1 MEQSWAKATR
11 ERLVL
16 RAETEQK
23 KSALLEAADRSLG
36 MVTRKLFNIFAPT
49 VVVCL
54 ALSVA
59 SAQESVSVSGG
70 FTSFSGVILG
80 NNTAYINGAPYC
92 PDAGCNVAFGPATV
106 TFLTPQLSLDFFNK
120 QGSFEDIHNLV
131 QFTPAPAQS
140 VSGKGV
146 PFLLG
151 TFTIANG
158 VWSGDADFGFSLT
171 TSSTT
176 PNSPLDGQTFTG
188 FLHMALTPNS
198 TLNTPQ
204 QNADIYYVNNATGTP
219 LFLNQMQVYELA
231 DSPTG
236 SDAGTADLFG
246 QIGSLDLTA
255 LSNPQGALFLG
266 PPPFTYKFTGF
277 FQPVDNLPTVNTVKA
292 GSAVPVKFSLGGNQ
306 GLNILAAGYPLS
318 SQIACNSSAT
328 LDQIEQTVTA
338 GSSSLSYDATS
349 DQYTYVWKTDKS
361 WAGSC
366 RQLTVKLNDGTSHQ
380 ANLEFKK

>member
-1 MEQSWAKATR
+1 
-11 ERLVL
+11 
-16 RAETEQK
+16 
-23 KSALLEAADRSLG
+23 
-36 MVTRKLFNIFAPT
+36 MVARKLFKIFAPT

-54 ALSVA
+54 VLSAA
-59 SAQESVSVSGG
+59 SAQEFVSVSGG
-70 FTSFSGVILG
+70 FTSFSGEILAH
-80 NNTAYINGAPYC
+80 NTASINGASYC
-92 PDAGCNVAFGPATV
+92 PDGDTSADCSGEPSGSGQLTLGLPNFPTGPFT
-106 TFLTPQLSLDFFNK
+106 TPQPSLDFLVV
-120 QGSFEDIHNLV
+120 GATPNLV

-158 VWSGDADFGFSLT
+158 VWSGDAHFGFSLT
-171 TSSTT
+171 TNNAQAPVDCQNSTG
-176 PNSPLDGQTFTG
+176 SPLDCQTFTG
-188 FLHMALTPNS
+188 FLYMALTPNS
-198 TLNTPQ
+198 TSNTPE
-204 QNADIYYVNNATGTP
+204 QNADTYTLLNTTGNP
-219 LFLNQMQVYELA
+219 LNLPIMLVYELA
-231 DSPTG
+231 DSTTG
-236 SDAGTADLFG
+236 SNMGTVDLYG
-246 QIGSLDLTA
+246 QIGTLDLNG
-255 LSNPQGALFLG
+255 LSNPQGGLFLG

-277 FQPVDNLPTVNTVKA
+277 FQPVDNLPTVNTVNA
-292 GSAVPVKFSLGGNQ
+292 GRAVPVKFSLGGNQ

-318 SQIACNSSAT
+318 TQIACNTLAT